1 MQASKGKIK
10 ISVPNN
16 DHLKGMFSQALNE
29 ANDSLPKGEK
39 LKLPQ
44 GMKQG
49 SKPAR

>member
-1 MQASKGKIK
+1 MQDSKGKIK

-16 DHLKGMFSQALNE
+16 DHLKGMFGQALTD
-29 ANDSLPKGEK
+29 ASQGLKGKDK

-44 GMKQG
+44 GMKQV